1 MHGGKKVFVRVIV
14 VVLILAML
22 LPTIAYGIYT
32 LLAA

>member
-1 MHGGKKVFVRVIV
+1 MNGKKVMVRIMVAI
-14 VVLILAML
+14 LILAML